1 MKCSLYCFTFYFL
14 PVLVVIYGVYR
25 LTTHLGVHVSV
36 SVINKEPLFFEFHG
50 QLFPTGYYKAMKL
63 HDMFK
68 NGLVMILSSTAYPL
82 KLPSSSVLCIMCVC
96 FFSIHIFLSVYPVAS
111 WEPITVC
118 LHLATGDGETAR
130 RSRLEEH
137 IS

>member
-96 FFSIHIFLSVYPVAS
+96 FSVFTFFSVYTLWQAGSLLQCVYTWPPVMEKLLGGA
-111 WEPITVC
+111 
-118 LHLATGDGETAR
+118 G
-130 RSRLEEH
+130 
-137 IS
+137 